1 MQEGVNKFY
10 IYIYIYIYIHI
21 YTDNKKMCP
30 KKERNK
36 ERSYIKE
43 KGRQCERCKADRE
56 LNSQI
61 HVRYV
66 ERI

>member
-1 MQEGVNKFY
+1 
-10 IYIYIYIYIHI
+10 
-21 YTDNKKMCP
+21 MCP